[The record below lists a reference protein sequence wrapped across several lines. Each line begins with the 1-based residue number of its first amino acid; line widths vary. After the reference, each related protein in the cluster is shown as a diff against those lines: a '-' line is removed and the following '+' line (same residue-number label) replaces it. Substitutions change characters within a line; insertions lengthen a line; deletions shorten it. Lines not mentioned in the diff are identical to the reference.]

1 MNIEKLTQHMDPA
14 LWVGDL
20 NAKTKDEALQ
30 RLTEALVASGRV
42 KDRGVILEMLRNREA
57 LGSTAV
63 GSGVAFPHGRSVA
76 IPSLSILVAR
86 SKAGVDFD
94 SMDGKPTHLFFLLMA
109 PPQDTG
115 NVYLQALGAI
125 TGLVQKDET
134 RQKLLEAEDY
144 EALLEVLKEAG
155 Q

>member
-1 MNIEKLTQHMDPA
+1 MNNEQLTQHMDPT
-14 LWVGDL
+14 LWVEDL
-20 NAKTKDEALQ
+20 GAKSKDEALQ
-30 RLTEALVASGRV
+30 KLTQALVASGKV
-42 KDRGVILEMLRNREA
+42 KDQGVILEMLRNREA

-76 IPSLSILVAR
+76 IPSLCILVAR

-94 SMDGKPTHLFFLLMA
+94 SMDGEKTHLFFLLMA

-115 NVYLQALGAI
+115 NAYLQALGAI

-134 RQKLLEAEDY
+134 RQQLLQVKDY
-144 EALLEVLKEAG
+144 ESLLKVLQEASA
-155 Q
+155 